1 MPPTSYEPPALPAPA
16 QLTFPNRTHSP
27 SSRCFKHNIVC
38 DIELVK
44 ADGGAVTTAWERT
57 VKVRACVR

>member
-1 MPPTSYEPPALPAPA
+1 
-16 QLTFPNRTHSP
+16 
-27 SSRCFKHNIVC
+27 VC

-57 VKVRACVR
+57 VKVRARVR